1 MSIVGPRP
9 ERQYFI
15 DKIIIAA
22 LVLTLGGCNAEYSKA
37 VKEQLAGGYRWVK
50 IPCRPANPD
59 IPSVT
64 LDTPDGQ
71 KLVCN
76 VLQK

>member
-1 MSIVGPRP
+1 MNKFFLAVM
-9 ERQYFI
+9 
-15 DKIIIAA
+15 
-22 LVLTLGGCNAEYSKA
+22 VLFLGGRHAAYNTA
-37 VKEQLAGGYRWVK
+37 VKEQLAAGYRWVK

-59 IPSVT
+59 VPSIT
-64 LDTPDGQ
+64 MDSYDGQ

>member
-1 MSIVGPRP
+1 MNKIYLVGIVL
-9 ERQYFI
+9 
-15 DKIIIAA
+15 A
-22 LVLTLGGCNAEYSKA
+22 LCGCNAVYNKT
-37 VKEQLAGGYRWVK
+37 VKEQLAQGYRWVK

-59 IPSVT
+59 VPSIT
-64 LDTPDGQ
+64 MDSHNGQ

>member
-1 MSIVGPRP
+1 MN
-9 ERQYFI
+9 
-15 DKIIIAA
+15 KIIFAVVVLA
-22 LVLTLGGCNAEYSKA
+22 LAGCNAAYHKA
-37 VKEQLAGGYRWVK
+37 VKEQLALGYKWVN

-59 IPSVT
+59 VPSIT
-64 LDTPDGQ
+64 MDTHDGQ

>member
-1 MSIVGPRP
+1 MN
-9 ERQYFI
+9 
-15 DKIIIAA
+15 KIFLAA
-22 LVLTLGGCNAEYSKA
+22 MVLSLCGCNAAYNETVRK
-37 VKEQLAGGYRWVK
+37 QLAEGYRWVK

-59 IPSVT
+59 VPSIPI
-64 LDTPDGQ
+64 DTHDGQ

>member
-1 MSIVGPRP
+1 MN
-9 ERQYFI
+9 
-15 DKIIIAA
+15 KIFCVAMI
-22 LVLTLGGCNAEYSKA
+22 LLLSGCNAAYNRA
-37 VKEQLAGGYRWVK
+37 VKEQLAAGYRWVK

-59 IPSVT
+59 VPSIT
-64 LDTPDGQ
+64 MDTHDGQ